1 MGSEKPSESK
11 KIRKKSMVY
20 HHFPHQKL
28 VMFGL
33 PEGGA
38 GEAWALFGASQQ
50 L

>member
-1 MGSEKPSESK
+1 
-11 KIRKKSMVY
+11 MVY
-20 HHFPHQKL
+20 HHFPHKL

-33 PEGGA
+33 PQGSA